1 MDTSE
6 IITVLREFGIHKC
19 SRSITTKKPSTAD
32 EVEKEISW
40 IVFSGDIPAIVNSN
54 ETILTKMPILW
65 FKTVNDLTA
74 TFDREIRV
82 PYLTPQYVKTYFKSF
97 LIDYMTCTRCV
108 PFGFSNKDFE
118 FWTHCSYHTQDF
130 LRRQMQR
137 IADFYTQQGELLHNP
152 KVVAL
157 QDQWLHSDGSYSE
170 SQMLRA
176 EIEKLAS
183 VFTQKQLI
191 LMEGDTCLM

>member
-6 IITVLREFGIHKC
+6 IIAVLREFGIHKC
-19 SRSITTKKPSTAD
+19 ARSITSKKPSTTD
-32 EVEKEISW
+32 EVEKEIAW
-40 IVFSGDIPAIVNSN
+40 VIFSGDIPAMVNSN

-82 PYLTPQYVKTYFKSF
+82 PYMTPQYVKTYFKSF
-97 LIDYMTCTRCV
+97 LIDYMTCARCV

-118 FWTHCSYHTQDF
+118 FWTHCSFHTQDS
-130 LRRQMQR
+130 LRKQMQHVT
-137 IADFYTQQGELLHNP
+137 DFYTQQGELFRNP
-152 KVVAL
+152 KVTTL
-157 QDQWLHSDGSYSE
+157 RDKWLLCDGSYSE

-191 LMEGDTCLM
+191 LMEGDTCIM